1 MDLGRV
7 ILRPSMSVRLL
18 ILDAK
23 SGRPISGARVA
34 LAGEPAVA
42 TSGRDGTA
50 LLDGIGRN
58 ENADVEASA
67 AGYLPATAHLQN
79 GLKQPA
85 VIRMTAGATIVARVV
100 GRNDQRPEGPG
111 TLFIDLAGTKKIEHF
126 GADGIVRIGGLSP
139 GKLNIDVRVPGF
151 ASRKLPQRELVT
163 GESVDFG
170 TVALPAGYAIS
181 GTVVDAMTSAPL
193 QAHVRVP
200 RPNPSGALLSV
211 VMKDWIEAATD
222 DAGQFQLTGLAAG
235 DYRLL
240 VESPGFAPAL
250 TERVTV
256 GADQKDTDVG
266 VVRLSA
272 GRRLVIACRPA
283 RRCGS
288 KAELLLGDPNDDWAT
303 ISAPVNDGRGEILA
317 APPGTHD
324 LRLLDRGAIVAEQD
338 VDILEDA
345 PESTAEIVLRQTH
358 VTGQVSRGGRPVEN
372 GSVQFI
378 EQTTGSSLPIF
389 MSRDLEAEKVDSDI
403 IGVVPRSIVVSVDDR
418 GSFASD
424 DLGAGTYSVSYSGA
438 NGASPKQVV
447 TIPDAS
453 AYTVNIDLRA
463 AILRGHIVDEDGK
476 VPDWARVEI
485 KAGSTLVSGDM
496 MPDGTYAID
505 GAPPGMATVH
515 AYDNTS
521 EAERETAIEEDGET
535 DVDLT
540 LHPKP
545 QKRITITAIGPT
557 GVPVEGANV
566 FLLCD
571 GTLKTSRADVKG
583 SVSFDLG
590 VATDVCIP
598 AAFSSANGWTFGA
611 PVSLSSDSEPTESSL
626 QFSQHDVALVIR
638 TQTAA
643 AFAISASNGFPLDR
657 AFPFIGWP
665 AVADRSEPLTLR
677 GFPPGTYLFQG
688 KGTSQSVVI
697 DGTDDVLVT
706 F

>member
-1 MDLGRV
+1 MDEHEQAAFRVRALVSPVSIGGAEDLPIFATGEKGIIRIRRPSGGVSRVILWSDESSPIEKIEANSRMGGTIVLPRGCVVRGVVVGDDAKPVRGVAASAVFPLGTSSRGIRRRTASTEDGRFDVGGLPCGVSILTLTKTGLAPLRRKLTISEGTLDLGRV

-303 ISAPVNDGRGEILA
+303 
-317 APPGTHD
+317 
-324 LRLLDRGAIVAEQD
+324 
-338 VDILEDA
+338 
-345 PESTAEIVLRQTH
+345 
-358 VTGQVSRGGRPVEN
+358 
-372 GSVQFI
+372 
-378 EQTTGSSLPIF
+378 
-389 MSRDLEAEKVDSDI
+389 
-403 IGVVPRSIVVSVDDR
+403 
-418 GSFASD
+418 
-424 DLGAGTYSVSYSGA
+424 
-438 NGASPKQVV
+438 
-447 TIPDAS
+447 
-453 AYTVNIDLRA
+453 
-463 AILRGHIVDEDGK
+463 
-476 VPDWARVEI
+476 
-485 KAGSTLVSGDM
+485 
-496 MPDGTYAID
+496 
-505 GAPPGMATVH
+505 
-515 AYDNTS
+515 
-521 EAERETAIEEDGET
+521 
-535 DVDLT
+535 
-540 LHPKP
+540 
-545 QKRITITAIGPT
+545 
-557 GVPVEGANV
+557 
-566 FLLCD
+566 
-571 GTLKTSRADVKG
+571 
-583 SVSFDLG
+583 
-590 VATDVCIP
+590 
-598 AAFSSANGWTFGA
+598 
-611 PVSLSSDSEPTESSL
+611 
-626 QFSQHDVALVIR
+626 
-638 TQTAA
+638 
-643 AFAISASNGFPLDR
+643 
-657 AFPFIGWP
+657 
-665 AVADRSEPLTLR
+665 
-677 GFPPGTYLFQG
+677 
-688 KGTSQSVVI
+688 
-697 DGTDDVLVT
+697 
-706 F
+706 